1 MPDIT
6 ISSTPIEVIETE
18 LVPVENVLIINA
30 PNANVGYKNSIS
42 GKGSGRIFKIEVL
55 IGSFQ
60 FAAGVAISA
69 SNPSYAAT
77 KTLELS
83 LSETNQLRFK
93 AATQNDKFII
103 TT

>member
-1 MPDIT
+1 MANIT
-6 ISSTPIEVIETE
+6 ITSTPSEVIE
-18 LVPVENVLIINA
+18 LLVVPVENVLVVNA
-30 PNANVGYKNSIS
+30 PNANKGYKNTIS
-42 GKGSGRIFKIEVL
+42 EKGNGRIFKIEVL

-60 FAAGVAISA
+60 FASGVAISA
-69 SNPSYAAT
+69 ENPSYAAT

-93 AATQNDKFII
+93 AAAQNDKFII